1 MWECYYTELLDLS
14 QSGKISLPHI
24 PEYATNNGHMF
35 YIICLSLEQRINL
48 VKKLKENGIMAVFH
62 YISLHSSEYYKDKY
76 IGNELLES
84 DRYTDC
90 LLRLP
95 MYYEL
100 TNDEIK
106 SVATII
112 KNAI

>member
-1 MWECYYTELLDLS
+1 
-14 QSGKISLPHI
+14 
-24 PEYATNNGHMF
+24 
-35 YIICLSLEQRINL
+35 
-48 VKKLKENGIMAVFH
+48 MAVFH